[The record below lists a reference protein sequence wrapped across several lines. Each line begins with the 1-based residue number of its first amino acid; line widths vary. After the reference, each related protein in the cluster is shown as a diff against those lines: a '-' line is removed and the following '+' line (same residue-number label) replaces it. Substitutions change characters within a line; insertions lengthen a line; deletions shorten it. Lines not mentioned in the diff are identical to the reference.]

1 MSNQSRDYK
10 KTIAIQMDLNWDGD
24 PTLELEE
31 EKEPEED
38 LKELSKPQVEPTE
51 CQVQN
56 KTDSYYRGNRKSG
69 KTRQDLR

>member
-31 EKEPEED
+31 EKEPEETD
-38 LKELSKPQVEPTE
+38 LTEELKEV
-51 CQVQN
+51 
-56 KTDSYYRGNRKSG
+56 
-69 KTRQDLR
+69 

>member
-1 MSNQSRDYK
+1 
-10 KTIAIQMDLNWDGD
+10 MDLNWDGD

-38 LKELSKPQVEPTE
+38 LKELSE

-56 KTDSYYRGNRKSG
+56 
-69 KTRQDLR
+69 

>member
-24 PTLELEE
+24 PPLELEE
-31 EKEPEED
+31 EKAPEED
-38 LKELSKPQVEPTE
+38 LKELSE

-56 KTDSYYRGNRKSG
+56 
-69 KTRQDLR
+69 

>member
-38 LKELSKPQVEPTE
+38 QKELSKPQVEHTE
-51 CQVQN
+51 CIVQN
-56 KTDSYYRGNRKSG
+56 
-69 KTRQDLR
+69 

>member
-31 EKEPEED
+31 E
-38 LKELSKPQVEPTE
+38 TT
-51 CQVQN
+51 N
-56 KTDSYYRGNRKSG
+56 KTHLDADKSKDKLNG
-69 KTRQDLR
+69 DADRQ

>member
-1 MSNQSRDYK
+1 
-10 KTIAIQMDLNWDGD
+10 MDLNWDGD

-31 EKEPEED
+31 KKEPEED

-56 KTDSYYRGNRKSG
+56 
-69 KTRQDLR
+69 